1 MRRIMLAC
9 GVVCI
14 AMISSGCSTVSR
26 IPGKDGRETL
36 VIRCDDADSLSG
48 CREQAK
54 VECPLGYT
62 TISETTGVS
71 RKEIRVI
78 CYNLADKGTKDK
90 LKRPARPVKP
100 LPHP

>member
-1 MRRIMLAC
+1 MRRVMLTC
-9 GVVCI
+9 GVAYI

-62 TISETTGVS
+62 TISETTGVN

-78 CYNLADKGTKDK
+78 CYSQADKAAKGE
-90 LKRPARPVKP
+90 PAKP
-100 LPHP
+100 LKKP

>member
-1 MRRIMLAC
+1 MSRVMLIC

-14 AMISSGCSTVSR
+14 AMISSGCSTVSK
-26 IPGKDGRETL
+26 IHGKDGRETL
-36 VIRCDDADSLSG
+36 VIRCDDADSLSA

-78 CYNLADKGTKDK
+78 CKNQADKVTKGK
-90 LKRPARPVKP
+90 PAKPAKP
-100 LPHP
+100 LKKP

>member
-1 MRRIMLAC
+1 MSRVMLIC

-14 AMISSGCSTVSR
+14 AMISSGCSTVSK
-26 IPGKDGRETL
+26 IHGKDGRETL

-54 VECPLGYT
+54 EECPLGYT
-62 TISETTGVS
+62 TISETSGVN

-78 CYNLADKGTKDK
+78 CYSQADK
-90 LKRPARPVKP
+90 PAKGKPEKSAKP
-100 LPHP
+100 LKKP